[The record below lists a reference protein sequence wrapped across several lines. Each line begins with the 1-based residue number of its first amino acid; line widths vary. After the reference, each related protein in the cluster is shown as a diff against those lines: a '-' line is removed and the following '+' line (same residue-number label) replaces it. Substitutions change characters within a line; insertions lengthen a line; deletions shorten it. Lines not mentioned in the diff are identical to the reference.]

1 MEEIDYIRGGLG
13 DKLLTQIT
21 SIQEKT
27 TILIQ
32 GKSFV
37 IYPNVFNP
45 IVYSATLY
53 FTRSLLELVQHMK
66 PQHMLELGTGAGYNA
81 ILGAL
86 NGATYVTCTDVSQ
99 IAVNNAQENIDNHQ
113 LGNRVT
119 VIRSDVFDSLSSECK
134 YKFDLI
140 FWNFPFVHINKPAS
154 ELTDLERC
162 VYDPEHEGID
172 KCLRDIKQFLVPD
185 RGRAFFAFST
195 TLASMEQFSDVAAKN
210 NWKLQLVNEY
220 ETTVGD
226 DIGFEE
232 AGAGAQLGIYE
243 IIELKRN

>member
-53 FTRSLLELVQHMK
+53 FTRSLLQLVQHIK

-81 ILGAL
+81 ILGAF

-99 IAVNNAQENIDNHQ
+99 VAVNNAQENIDNHQ

-119 VIRSDVFDSLSSECK
+119 VIRSD
-134 YKFDLI
+134 
-140 FWNFPFVHINKPAS
+140 
-154 ELTDLERC
+154 
-162 VYDPEHEGID
+162 
-172 KCLRDIKQFLVPD
+172 FLVPD

-232 AGAGAQLGIYE
+232 AGAGAQL
-243 IIELKRN
+243 